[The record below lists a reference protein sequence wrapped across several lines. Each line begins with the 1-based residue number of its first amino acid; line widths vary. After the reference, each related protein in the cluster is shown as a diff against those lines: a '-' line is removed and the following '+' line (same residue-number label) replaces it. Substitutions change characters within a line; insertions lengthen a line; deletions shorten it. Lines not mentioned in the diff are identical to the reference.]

1 VLALAIFG
9 GEVIRGFSIAMVWG
23 IVIGTYSTICV
34 ATPLLLYMHLHRI
47 RGKDEKA
54 AEKAAAEKKAGSG
67 TVARRGT

>member
-1 VLALAIFG
+1 MI
-9 GEVIRGFSIAMVWG
+9 WG

-54 AEKAAAEKKAGSG
+54 VEKAAAEKAAAG